1 MQGIPTV
8 DDVRAWLNV
17 STNAVPDADLS
28 EILVGELAI
37 QTRLLRVPTDP
48 DPGPVVAT
56 LDDMTATL
64 AVDGGIPGAAYMIV
78 WGDAATD
85 NVTVA
90 DDGTA
95 SVSHTYAG
103 PGTYMS
109 VLYDDAMH
117 ALAYYS
123 YTVPGGSG
131 DTVAPEAMY
140 PEALARALLRRCQ
153 RNVAAR
159 SVPLGAFGLEG
170 SEFGPV
176 TLPAWDAE
184 ISRLEASYLI
194 PVIA

>member
-17 STNAVPDADLS
+17 SASAVPDDDLS
-28 EILVGELAI
+28 EILVGELTI
-37 QTRLLRVPTDP
+37 QTRLLRIPPDP
-48 DPGPVVAT
+48 DPETDEEAT
-56 LDDMTATL
+56 
-64 AVDGGIPGAAYMIV
+64 
-78 WGDAATD
+78 
-85 NVTVA
+85 
-90 DDGTA
+90 
-95 SVSHTYAG
+95 
-103 PGTYMS
+103 
-109 VLYDDAMH
+109 
-117 ALAYYS
+117 
-123 YTVPGGSG
+123 
-131 DTVAPEAMY
+131 Y

-194 PVIA
+194 PVVA